1 MEELIE
7 LATTQLGIDST
18 QARAATGGL
27 MSILSSQLPDGDFAE
42 LAQAIP
48 GAAEAQQSEPGG
60 VLGGL
65 TDSLGG
71 MLGGGS
77 ADALGGLAQL
87 ASSGLGAEK
96 TQPFVQ
102 LAMNFI
108 QSKAGAA
115 LVQKILAGVPEISKF
130 VNQS

>member
-7 LATTQLGIDST
+7 LATTQLGIDPA
-18 QARAATGGL
+18 QAKAATGGL

-48 GAAEAQQSEPGG
+48 GAAEAQQSEPEGI
-60 VLGGL
+60 LGGL
-65 TDSLGG
+65 SDSLGG
-71 MLGGGS
+71 MLGGDS
-77 ADALGGLAQL
+77 TDALSGLAQL

-102 LAMNFI
+102 LAMDFI